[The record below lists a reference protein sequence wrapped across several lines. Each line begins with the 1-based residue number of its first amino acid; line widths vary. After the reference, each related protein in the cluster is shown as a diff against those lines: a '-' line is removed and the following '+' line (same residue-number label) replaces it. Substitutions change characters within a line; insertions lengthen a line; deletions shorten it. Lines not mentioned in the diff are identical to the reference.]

1 MKNMTAMNA
10 KRKQAGFTII
20 ELVVVILLLGILTAT
35 ALPRFMDVTDEAH
48 EAVVD
53 AVAGGFATGTA
64 LFRAQWVAEGQPTD
78 SLVSEYNLY
87 ASSTGYPLGS
97 ATTNTLNGNAIS
109 AAISSDDIATA
120 TGLTLCAVAYE
131 YVLQTGKPDLIR
143 TSAGVIAGA
152 TGASDDTVAER
163 ETFVETLTLAAGNT
177 GEIVPLYIV
186 DATTAANSNSCVYYY
201 VGQYTNGESATAAQ
215 RTIPSITYNFV
226 NGDVTRGTLL
236 LATDN
241 P

>member
-64 LFRAQWVAEGQPTD
+64 LFRAQWVAEGQPLD
-78 SLVSEYNLY
+78 ADVSEYNVR
-87 ASSTGYPLGS
+87 ASSTGYPIGD
-97 ATTNTLNGNAIS
+97 ATPST
-109 AAISSDDIATA
+109 IATA
-120 TGLTLCAVAYE
+120 TGTNLCADVYAKI
-131 YVLQTGKPDLIR
+131 LQTGSPQVHTI
-143 TSAGVIAGA
+143 TGVPTGVVFLSTDTGPLREGKIEAAAA
-152 TGASDDTVAER
+152 T
-163 ETFVETLTLAAGNT
+163 AAA
-177 GEIVPLYIV
+177 
-186 DATTAANSNSCVYYY
+186 ATTFPGDIIPALDQLATPADTEECIYYY
-201 VGQYTNGESATAAQ
+201 VGQYRSGAAATADQ
-215 RTIPSITYNFV
+215 RVIPTITYNFV
-226 NGDVTRGTLL
+226 NGDVTRGTHTFLT
-236 LATDN
+236 A